1 MSEHIVSKEQM
12 EALKALA
19 DTNIKISEA
28 KGALFKLQE
37 TETEYLVVREKK
49 AMDRIEK
56 TIADSREFV
65 DEAKKNYEEVKDFAL
80 EASSFA
86 ESLIKARGIFHKL
99 LEEFEE
105 RNVIWEQDIGQQQD
119 EIAEEKKNLKAQK
132 VVIENDRKSLT
143 KARVQHASDTLRLAG
158 EWKELDRAITRLK
171 EGRI

>member
-1 MSEHIVSKEQM
+1 M
-12 EALKALA
+12 EALQALA

-65 DEAKKNYEEVKDFAL
+65 DEANKNYEEVKNFAL
-80 EASSFA
+80 DASSFA
-86 ESLIKARGIFHKL
+86 ESLIKAQGTFHKM

-105 RNVIWEQDIGQQQD
+105 RNVIWEQEIGKQQD

-132 VVIENDRKSLT
+132 TVIENDRKSLS
-143 KARVQHASDTLRLAG
+143 KAKAQHSMDALKLAG
-158 EWKELDRAITRLK
+158 EWGELNRAITRLK